1 MQIALWDPELNRYQ
15 YVSRSVINRSDEGSN
30 FLGNLNT
37 VLHSEVIH
45 SEILES
51 MPQDKEQDKDAHSLY
66 FFQYF
71 TGFSW
76 YKPWIL
82 DRKKIKSLF
91 MENKNYL

>member
-1 MQIALWDPELNRYQ
+1 MQIALWDPELNCYQ

-66 FFQYF
+66 FFNILLVLVGINHEF
-71 TGFSW
+71 
-76 YKPWIL
+76 WIE
-82 DRKKIKSLF
+82 KKLSLF